1 MHVHHVHGLR
11 CVLVEYQ
18 LGRQQ
23 YFYLY
28 ACPCGEEMEVEV
40 SEAIASLM
48 QPDLA
53 WWYGQG
59 VWQMEPWEEEE

>member
-1 MHVHHVHGLR
+1 
-11 CVLVEYQ
+11 
-18 LGRQQ
+18 
-23 YFYLY
+23 
-28 ACPCGEEMEVEV
+28 MEVEV

-59 VWQMEPWEEEE
+59 VWQVEPWEEEE